1 MVRASV
7 TLEKRERERE
17 REKQKVESV
26 LTCRWGQKAASP
38 QAEGTTKRNWLSLFP
53 FSPPSLSLRRERS
66 WLTVALTSLNSE
78 DDGSRVLLEILCG
91 SQGKVWSR
99 VSWVRVQVSTPPSS
113 SVKKKEKNTLL
124 NGFGFSFSSRSDGK
138 FQYIN
143 NSNYKND
150 SSIRKECFVT
160 QAVLDELKRIVETS
174 EVSPWGISAG

>member
-7 TLEKRERERE
+7 TLKKRERERE
-17 REKQKVESV
+17 REAKS
-26 LTCRWGQKAASP
+26 GISP
-38 QAEGTTKRNWLSLFP
+38 YLPVGSEGRVATSRRDHQTQLAFSLP
-53 FSPPSLSLRRERS
+53 LLSPPLSLRRERS